1 MVYCFFADGFE
12 ETEAIAPVDML
23 KRADVEVVTVG
34 VGGEYIRGA
43 HDISIKCDI
52 TVDAVTLDDNLDGII
67 LPGGMP
73 GTLNLDADENVQKC
87 IDFCADNG
95 KLISAICAAP
105 MIIGKK
111 NLLDGKEAICYP
123 GFEEHLHG
131 AVVSSKSV
139 VIDGNFVTAKGA
151 GVAVDF
157 GLELVAY
164 LKDRETADKIKAA
177 IQCVL

>member
-1 MVYCFFADGFE
+1 M
-12 ETEAIAPVDML
+12 
-23 KRADVEVVTVG
+23 
-34 VGGEYIRGA
+34 
-43 HDISIKCDI
+43 
-52 TVDAVTLDDNLDGII
+52 
-67 LPGGMP
+67 
-73 GTLNLDADENVQKC
+73 
-87 IDFCADNG
+87 
-95 KLISAICAAP
+95 
-105 MIIGKK
+105 
-111 NLLDGKEAICYP
+111 
-123 GFEEHLHG
+123 HG